1 MSLTNDL
8 TCRVTLYARQQV
20 TTALGDTAFDYVPQG
35 QVWAKIVPS
44 TAQGSNAQSLP
55 GDMAQVGIR
64 HIVTIRAN
72 ALPYPAEDMYLTYKG
87 HRYNVE
93 YWRPHYKRP
102 DRVELICMMETKP
115 VEVTNDG
122 I

>member
-8 TCRVTLYARQQV
+8 NCRVTLYARQQV
-20 TTALGDTAFDYVPQG
+20 TTALGDTDFDYVPQG

-44 TAQGSNAQSLP
+44 TAQGGNTQALP

-72 ALPYPAEDMYLTYKG
+72 ALPHPAEDMYLTYKG

-93 YWRPHYKRP
+93 YWQPHYKHP
-102 DRVELICMMETKP
+102 DRVELICTMETKT
-115 VEVTNDG
+115 VEVSIDG
-122 I
+122 T

>member
-20 TTALGDTAFDYVPQG
+20 TTALGDTDFDYVPQG
-35 QVWAKIVPS
+35 QVWAKI
-44 TAQGSNAQSLP
+44 LP
-55 GDMAQVGIR
+55 TGGKVANLSGDMQQAQLS
-64 HIVTIRAN
+64 HTVTIRAN
-72 ALPYPAEDMYLTYKG
+72 ALPHPAEDMYLTYKG

-93 YWRPHYKRP
+93 YWQPHYKHP